1 MFLRILVVLFWIFT
15 LLQPASAQSW
25 RRRKASQAQAPPVGV
40 DKVPSSAPASE
51 PASEPASK
59 NEGARRAWRR
69 TEAHGWVWVSR
80 TIDLAQQL
88 GGEDN
93 IPTLDGEPLPVMPSV
108 TLGLVIDN
116 EGHVL
121 TRLADATPGAPPVN
135 VSVRAQGGRPVAAK
149 FLGMDAVTGL
159 CVLKAEGASLA
170 APAFS
175 NLPALPR
182 QLRIRLY
189 GFHPRV
195 NQNASA
201 ITSLYPRC
209 AAFPGQVVKAVEDFR
224 FNSYNPIYYL
234 LSPQL
239 TIAQDCSLILDKDDS
254 VFGVAVYNIGGDGA
268 HLVYPVSRLQT
279 IAQSIIKS
287 HASIAY
293 GWLGATGEDAP
304 GLASTRGRQSKPL
317 GPLGATAQA
326 APQLTPA
333 PVGRSQAPA
342 APGVRI
348 LNIVPDSPA
357 EKAGVKPHDVVVAVN
372 DHRIATIEQMV
383 SMMKQISPDN
393 EVSLKVMRGNE
404 IKLLKAKLTS
414 APPAEPEQQFVA
426 FNSKLDAIEKE
437 LSALPPTDPNRAH
450 LENRKDAWR
459 KLVNGLV
466 DGIWNQAPPDVRLRV
481 LYGFEVQTLTGQLM
495 SYFAVD
501 NGLLVSNVNENTVA
515 ARAGLQA
522 GDVIVESG
530 AKSINKLADLID
542 ALDSAGGSPLEIT
555 VARRRERMKITFRR

>member
-1 MFLRILVVLFWIFT
+1 MFLRILVVFFWIFT

-25 RRRKASQAQAPPVGV
+25 RRRKASQAQATPVVV
-40 DKVPSSAPASE
+40 DKVQAGA

-59 NEGARRAWRR
+59 NDGAKRRWRR
-69 TEAHGWVWVSR
+69 TEAKGWVWVSR

-88 GGEDN
+88 GGEYN
-93 IPTLDGEPLPVMPSV
+93 IPTLDGEPLPMMPSV

-135 VSVRAQGGRPVAAK
+135 VSVRAQDGRPVAAK

-182 QLRIRLY
+182 ELRIRLY

-209 AAFPGQVVKAVEDFR
+209 NTFPGQIVKAVEDFR

-254 VFGVAVYNIGGDGA
+254 VFGVAVYNISGDGA

-304 GLASTRGRQSKPL
+304 RLAPPRRGHSKTL
-317 GPLGATAQA
+317 GPLGDTTQA
-326 APQLTPA
+326 PPGPTRA
-333 PVGRSQAPA
+333 PVDRPQ

-357 EKAGVKPHDVVVAVN
+357 EKAGVQPHDVVVAVN
-372 DHRIATIEQMV
+372 DHKIVTFDQMV

-393 EVSLKVMRGNE
+393 EVALKVKRGNE

-414 APPAEPEQQFVA
+414 APPAEPEQQFVT

-437 LSALPPTDPNRAH
+437 LNALPPADPNRAH

-515 ARAGLQA
+515 ARAALQA
-522 GDVIVESG
+522 GDVILESG

-542 ALDSAGGSPLEIT
+542 ALDSAGGSPLEFT
-555 VARRRERMKITFRR
+555 VARNRERLKITFRR

>member
-1 MFLRILVVLFWIFT
+1 MILRILVILFWIFT
-15 LLQPASAQSW
+15 LLQPASAQTW
-25 RRRKASQAQAPPVGV
+25 RRRKASQAQEPPVGV
-40 DKVPSSAPASE
+40 DKVQAGAPASQPASE
-51 PASEPASK
+51 PA
-59 NEGARRAWRR
+59 NENAGARRAWGR

-159 CVLKAEGASLA
+159 CVLKAEGASFA

-189 GFHPRV
+189 SFHPRV
-195 NQNASA
+195 NQNTSA

-209 AAFPGQVVKAVEDFR
+209 ASFPGQIVKAVDDFR
-224 FNSYNPIYYL
+224 FNIYNPIYYL

-239 TIAQDCSLILDKDDS
+239 TIAQDCSLILDKDNS

-268 HLVYPVSRLQT
+268 HLVYPVSRLQN

-304 GLASTRGRQSKPL
+304 GVTPPRDRQSKTP

-326 APQLTPA
+326 APQL
-333 PVGRSQAPA
+333 APA
-342 APGVRI
+342 ALGVRI

-357 EKAGVKPHDVVVAVN
+357 EKAGVKPHDIVVAVN
-372 DHRIATIEQMV
+372 DHRIATHEQMV

-393 EVSLKVMRGNE
+393 EVSLKVKRGNE
-404 IKLLKAKLTS
+404 YKLLKAKLTS
-414 APPAEPEQQFVA
+414 APPVEPEQQFET

-437 LSALPPTDPNRAH
+437 LNALPPTDPNRAH

-466 DGIWNQAPPDVRLRV
+466 DGIWTQAPLDVRLRV

-555 VARRRERMKITFRR
+555 VARRRERLKITFRR

>member
-1 MFLRILVVLFWIFT
+1 MILRILVVYFWIFT

-25 RRRKASQAQAPPVGV
+25 RRRKASRAQAAPVGV
-40 DKVPSSAPASE
+40 DKDQAGAPASE
-51 PASEPASK
+51 PA
-59 NEGARRAWRR
+59 GANDGAKRAWRR

-88 GGEDN
+88 GGEYN

-135 VSVRAQGGRPVAAK
+135 VSVRAQGGRPFAAK
-149 FLGMDAVTGL
+149 FLGMDEVTGL

-209 AAFPGQVVKAVEDFR
+209 NTFPGQIVKAVEDFR

-234 LSPQL
+234 LNPQL

-293 GWLGATGEDAP
+293 GWLGAVGEDAP
-304 GLASTRGRQSKPL
+304 GLAPPGRRQSKTL
-317 GPLGATAQA
+317 GPLDATAQA
-326 APQLTPA
+326 APRVAPG
-333 PVGRSQAPA
+333 PVGKPQAPA

-372 DHRIATIEQMV
+372 DHRIVTYDQMV

-393 EVSLKVMRGNE
+393 EVSLKVKRGDE

-414 APPAEPEQQFVA
+414 APPPEPEQQIVA
-426 FNSKLDAIEKE
+426 FNNKLYAIEKE
-437 LSALPPTDPNRAH
+437 LKALPPTDPNRAH

-466 DGIWNQAPPDVRLRV
+466 DGIWNQAPLDVRLRV

-522 GDVIVESG
+522 GDVIVESA

-555 VARRRERMKITFRR
+555 VERSRERLKITFRR

>member
-1 MFLRILVVLFWIFT
+1 MFLRILVVVFWILT

-25 RRRKASQAQAPPVGV
+25 RRRKAGQAQAPPGGV
-40 DKVPSSAPASE
+40 DKVQAGAPASE
-51 PASEPASK
+51 PAGE
-59 NEGARRAWRR
+59 NVGAKRAWRR

-88 GGEDN
+88 GGEYN

-121 TRLADATPGAPPVN
+121 TRLADATPDAPPVN
-135 VSVRAQGGRPVAAK
+135 VSVRAQGGRPVPAK
-149 FLGMDAVTGL
+149 FLGMDEVTGL

-195 NQNASA
+195 NRNPSA

-209 AAFPGQVVKAVEDFR
+209 NTFPGQIVKAVEDFR

-279 IAQSIIKS
+279 IAQSIIKA

-293 GWLGATGEDAP
+293 GWLGAIGEGAP
-304 GLASTRGRQSKPL
+304 RLAPPGGRQSKTPCQL
-317 GPLGATAQA
+317 RPTAQT
-326 APQLTPA
+326 APRLTPA
-333 PVGRSQAPA
+333 PVVRPQAPA

-372 DHRIATIEQMV
+372 DHRITTYEQMV

-393 EVSLKVMRGNE
+393 EVSLKVKRGNE

-414 APPAEPEQQFVA
+414 APPPEPEQQFVT
-426 FNSKLDAIEKE
+426 FNNKHDAIEKE
-437 LSALPPTDPNRAH
+437 LNALPPTDPNRAH

-530 AKSINKLADLID
+530 AETIKKATDFFR
-542 ALDSAGGSPLEIT
+542 GSRFPRGPPPQIQ
-555 VARRRERMKITFRR
+555 VRPHP

>member
-1 MFLRILVVLFWIFT
+1 MFLRILVVFFWIFT

-25 RRRKASQAQAPPVGV
+25 RRRKASQAQAQPGGV
-40 DKVPSSAPASE
+40 DKVQAGAPASE
-51 PASEPASK
+51 PA
-59 NEGARRAWRR
+59 GANDGAKRSWRR

-88 GGEDN
+88 GGEYN
-93 IPTLDGEPLPVMPSV
+93 IPTLDGEPLPLMPSV

-116 EGHVL
+116 EGHVV

-135 VSVRAQGGRPVAAK
+135 VSVRAQGGSPVAAK

-209 AAFPGQVVKAVEDFR
+209 NTFPGQIVKAVEDFR

-254 VFGVAVYNIGGDGA
+254 VFGVAVYNIGGEGN

-287 HASIAY
+287 HTSIAY
-293 GWLGATGEDAP
+293 GWLGATGQDAP
-304 GLASTRGRQSKPL
+304 RLESALVSRP
-317 GPLGATAQA
+317 
-326 APQLTPA
+326 
-333 PVGRSQAPA
+333 QAPA
-342 APGVRI
+342 EMGVLI
-348 LNIVPDSPA
+348 SNIVPDGPA
-357 EKAGVKPHDVVVAVN
+357 EKAGIKPQDVVVAIN
-372 DHRIATIEQMV
+372 DRRIATYKQMIL
-383 SMMKQISPDN
+383 MMKQISPDN
-393 EVSLKVMRGNE
+393 EVSLKVKRGNE
-404 IKLLKAKLTS
+404 YKHLKAKLTS
-414 APPAEPEQQFVA
+414 PPAIEPEQEFVA
-426 FNSKLDAIEKE
+426 FNRELDAIEKK
-437 LSALPPTDPNRAH
+437 LNSLPPTDPTRPH
-450 LENRKDAWR
+450 LENRKDAWSR
-459 KLVNGLV
+459 LVNGLV
-466 DGIWNQAPPDVRLRV
+466 DGIWNQAPSDVRLRV

-495 SYFAVD
+495 VYFAAP
-501 NGLLVSNVNENTVA
+501 NGLLVSNVSENAAA

-522 GDVIVESG
+522 GDVIVEAG
-530 AKSINKLADLID
+530 AKSINRLADLID
-542 ALDSAGGSPLEIT
+542 ALDSTGGSPLEIT
-555 VARRRERMKITFRR
+555 VARRRERLKITFKR

>member
-1 MFLRILVVLFWIFT
+1 MILRILVVFFWIFT

-40 DKVPSSAPASE
+40 DKVPAGAPASQN
-51 PASEPASK
+51 SGK
-59 NEGARRAWRR
+59 RRWRR

-88 GGEDN
+88 GGEYN

-135 VSVRAQGGRPVAAK
+135 VSVRAQGGHPVAAK
-149 FLGMDAVTGL
+149 FLGMDEVTGL

-170 APAFS
+170 ASAFS

-209 AAFPGQVVKAVEDFR
+209 NTFPGQIVKAVEDFR

-304 GLASTRGRQSKPL
+304 GLAPPRRLQSRTL

-326 APQLTPA
+326 APGLTPA
-333 PVGRSQAPA
+333 PVGRPQAPA

-372 DHRIATIEQMV
+372 DHTIATYEQMV

-393 EVSLKVMRGNE
+393 EISLKVKRGNE

-414 APPAEPEQQFVA
+414 APPPEPEQQFVA
-426 FNSKLDAIEKE
+426 FNNKLDAIEKE
-437 LSALPPTDPNRAH
+437 LNALPPTDPNRAH

-481 LYGFEVQTLTGQLM
+481 LYGFEVQPLTGQLM

-515 ARAGLQA
+515 RNHGRAPPRA
-522 GDVIVESG
+522 PENHFS
-530 AKSINKLADLID
+530 
-542 ALDSAGGSPLEIT
+542 ALSAPHQTQLSHRDHRVHRGK
-555 VARRRERMKITFRR
+555 R

>member
-1 MFLRILVVLFWIFT
+1 MILRILVVFFWIFT

-25 RRRKASQAQAPPVGV
+25 RRRKSSQAQAPPVGV
-40 DKVPSSAPASE
+40 DKVPAGAPASQN
-51 PASEPASK
+51 SGK
-59 NEGARRAWRR
+59 RRWRR

-88 GGEDN
+88 GGEYN

-135 VSVRAQGGRPVAAK
+135 VSVRAQGGHPVAAK
-149 FLGMDAVTGL
+149 FLGMDEVTGL

-170 APAFS
+170 ASAFS

-209 AAFPGQVVKAVEDFR
+209 NTFPGQIVKAVEDFR

-287 HASIAY
+287 YASPC
-293 GWLGATGEDAP
+293 WET
-304 GLASTRGRQSKPL
+304 
-317 GPLGATAQA
+317 
-326 APQLTPA
+326 
-333 PVGRSQAPA
+333 
-342 APGVRI
+342 
-348 LNIVPDSPA
+348 
-357 EKAGVKPHDVVVAVN
+357 
-372 DHRIATIEQMV
+372 
-383 SMMKQISPDN
+383 
-393 EVSLKVMRGNE
+393 
-404 IKLLKAKLTS
+404 
-414 APPAEPEQQFVA
+414 
-426 FNSKLDAIEKE
+426 
-437 LSALPPTDPNRAH
+437 
-450 LENRKDAWR
+450 
-459 KLVNGLV
+459 
-466 DGIWNQAPPDVRLRV
+466 
-481 LYGFEVQTLTGQLM
+481 
-495 SYFAVD
+495 
-501 NGLLVSNVNENTVA
+501 
-515 ARAGLQA
+515 
-522 GDVIVESG
+522 SG
-530 AKSINKLADLID
+530 AGG
-542 ALDSAGGSPLEIT
+542 AGGANLEHSARQPGGESRGQT
-555 VARRRERMKITFRR
+555 ARRRRGGQRPHNRHLRANGLDDEADFTRQRDLSEGEARQ